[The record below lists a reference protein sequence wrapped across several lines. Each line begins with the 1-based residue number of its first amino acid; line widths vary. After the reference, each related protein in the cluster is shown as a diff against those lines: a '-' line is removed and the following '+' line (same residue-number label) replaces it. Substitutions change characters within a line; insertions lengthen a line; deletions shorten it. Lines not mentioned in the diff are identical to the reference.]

1 MPSNEYIKVF
11 PSDPEYLPEIESF
24 ILEIAEQNNVDEE
37 KFNCI
42 ALSTAE
48 AASNSILHGNK
59 NDPTKKVEI
68 KVVVTDKV
76 MRIIF
81 KDEGKGFEPKSVP
94 DPTTPENILKEN
106 GRGIHIMK
114 SYLSSLTYNFT
125 PEGTEAI
132 LEIKLD
138 K

>member
-1 MPSNEYIKVF
+1 MPNNEYVKVF
-11 PSDPEYLPEIESF
+11 PSDREYLPEIESF
-24 ILEIAEQNNVDEE
+24 IINIAEQNNVNKEML
-37 KFNCI
+37 NSL

-68 KVVVTDKV
+68 KVFITDRV
-76 MRIIF
+76 MKIIF
-81 KDEGKGFEPKSVP
+81 KDEGKGFEPESVP
-94 DPTTPENILKEN
+94 DPTTPENILKES

-114 SYLSSLTYNFT
+114 SYLSSLSYNFT

-132 LEIKLD
+132 LEMSLD
-138 K
+138 